1 MVQLNN
7 HAHQQGSLFAHPVHD
22 HHPAVFIRFIPGRLP
37 GKHLCDYRQGGT
49 ERVASSCTLIYLSSF
64 PLPLAVSLLDLD
76 DNTTVTDIYV
86 VGRTLPYPMIHPKR
100 PTASLVSRNVL
111 ASIIG
116 QIVITS
122 AAQFWAFF
130 WVRNQTWYVFS
141 RGSRDAKRVTIP
153 KVLSSEPRRR
163 FGRQPPTSSQL

>member
-1 MVQLNN
+1 MYID
-7 HAHQQGSLFAHPVHD
+7 LFIIIPV
-22 HHPAVFIRFIPGRLP
+22 
-37 GKHLCDYRQGGT
+37 
-49 ERVASSCTLIYLSSF
+49 
-64 PLPLAVSLLDLD
+64 AVSSESLELF
-76 DNTTVTDIYV
+76 DNAMVTDVYV

-130 WVRNQTWYVFS
+130 WVR
-141 RGSRDAKRVTIP
+141 D
-153 KVLSSEPRRR
+153 
-163 FGRQPPTSSQL
+163 QPW